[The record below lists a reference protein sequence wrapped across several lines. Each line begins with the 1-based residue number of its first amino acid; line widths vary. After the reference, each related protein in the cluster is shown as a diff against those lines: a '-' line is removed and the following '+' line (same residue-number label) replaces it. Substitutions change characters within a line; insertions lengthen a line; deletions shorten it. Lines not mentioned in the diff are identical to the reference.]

1 MRITWIII
9 ILFIGVL
16 LVIGAYANPLSK
28 TPASGYGPAVFTTS
42 DLTIK
47 PRVVGPDEKVYV
59 SVKVTNDGGQA
70 GVYSVVLKVQNNA
83 SKKQDVQTQN
93 VTLAGG
99 TSQTVTFT
107 ISEGEDGTYTVM
119 IDQLTG
125 GFEHDPERA

>member
-1 MRITWIII
+1 MRIIWVII

-16 LVIGAYANPLSK
+16 LVIGSYANLQSTK
-28 TPASGYGPAVFTTS
+28 RTSRNGPAVFTTS
-42 DLTIK
+42 ALTIK

-70 GVYSVVLKVQNNA
+70 GTYSVVLKVQNN
-83 SKKQDVQTQN
+83 SSQKQDVQTQN

-107 ISEGEDGTYTVM
+107 IAEGEDGTYTVM
-119 IDQLTG
+119 IDQLIG